1 MRKGTA
7 ALVTDFEI
15 WGLVM
20 KRTLSAAALA
30 LLLSGIG
37 TAAAAEMTTVHY
49 FGQPEGAVTGSLPY
63 GSNEAAGHYVTAGDV
78 EIYYEVY
85 GSGEPLLIL
94 HGGGLGCTFEMGRLI
109 DALKDDYQVI
119 APSTRGHGRS
129 GIGTAAITFQSKADD
144 MLAAVNAVTTEPVT
158 ILGFSDGAYTAYA
171 MAALYPDRVK
181 KIVAIGAGENKPAL
195 RQIPSFTIEE
205 LTAMDP
211 RFMQEKLALCPE
223 PERLQDYLNE
233 YYAFFNHELISKE
246 FFAQV
251 RCPVLLM
258 AGELD
263 PNAPLDTVINAWKM
277 LPQAQ
282 LAIIP
287 NAGHAAFMDN
297 FAAVMACVEPFLA
310 GQQ

>member
-1 MRKGTA
+1 MTK
-7 ALVTDFEI
+7 
-15 WGLVM
+15 
-20 KRTLSAAALA
+20 TLSAAALA
-30 LLLSGIG
+30 LLLACSG
-37 TAAAAEMTTVHY
+37 TAAQAEETTVHY
-49 FGQPEGAVTGSLPY
+49 FGQPDGAVTGSLPY
-63 GSNEAAGHYVTAGDV
+63 GNNEEAGHYVTADDV

-85 GSGEPLLIL
+85 GSGEPLLVL
-94 HGGGLGCTFEMGRLI
+94 HGGGLGCTYEMGLFI
-109 DALKDDYQVI
+109 DALKDNYQII

-129 GIGTAAITFQSKADD
+129 GIGTAAITFQSKAAD
-144 MLAAVNAVTTEPVT
+144 MMAAVNAVTAEPVT
-158 ILGFSDGAYTAYA
+158 ILGFSDGGYTAYA

-181 KIVAIGAGENKPAL
+181 KIIAIGAGENKPAL
-195 RQIPSFTIEE
+195 RQIPCFTLDE
-205 LTAMDP
+205 LTVMDP

-223 PERLQDYLNE
+223 PERLQEYLNE
-233 YYAFFNHELISKE
+233 YYSFFNHELISKE

-263 PNAPLDTVINAWKM
+263 PNAPLDTVISAYKM

-297 FAAVMACVEPFLA
+297 FAAVMNCVQPFLEE
-310 GQQ
+310 